1 MRHPVA
7 LVLCLLLSL
16 GIWLIT
22 NLSQSYSDVV
32 GVVVVAESSLEGYS
46 RQSSPSSVA
55 ARCTATGFRLLSMKL
70 SKPRH
75 SVIEV
80 DPDAF
85 EAKEDGVFSLSSEVL
100 YRYAEGIFGT
110 HCTVESF
117 LSKTFDFHFTHE
129 NYRKVPVK
137 GVLLLDFKPQYMASA
152 PVRFTPD
159 SVILYADP
167 DRLADLDAVLTRP
180 VVQKDIRS
188 SLNGIV
194 ELEPISGVRL
204 SDTRVTYNL
213 DVTRYV
219 EVIRTVPVSVRNLPD
234 GKVFGT
240 IAYRILLD
248 WVAAV
253 KFLCGGGWAD
263 CWAVARAHFAFYRRL
278 PSLRKARRAIPHHQV
293 GQVYQRNIVFDNF
306 IRGKKRFSELDSN
319 KFFQA

>member
-70 SKPRH
+70 SKPRP
-75 SVIEV
+75 SVVEV

-100 YRYAEGIFGT
+100 YRYAESIFGT

-117 LSKTFDFHFTHE
+117 LSKAFDFHFTHE

-234 GKVFGT
+234 GKVLNLFPSSVT
-240 IAYRILLD
+240 
-248 WVAAV
+248 V
-253 KFLCGGGWAD
+253 KFRCAFPVYSDPLD
-263 CWAVARAHFAFYRRL
+263 DVEFYVDYEEFARSLTGSCIVHSSRL
-278 PSLRKARRAIPHHQV
+278 PSSVLTIDISPEV
-293 GQVYQRNIVFDNF
+293 CECVENF
-306 IRGKKRFSELDSN
+306 EVR
-319 KFFQA
+319 